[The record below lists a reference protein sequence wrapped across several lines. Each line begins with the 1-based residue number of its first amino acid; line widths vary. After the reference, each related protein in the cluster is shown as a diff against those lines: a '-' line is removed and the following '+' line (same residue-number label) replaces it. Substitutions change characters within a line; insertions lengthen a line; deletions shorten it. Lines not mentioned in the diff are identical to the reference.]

1 MRKHTFELPA
11 RGGKSVPRVPKHAL
25 GLGLTCDRVP
35 SQTRVEGLVIDL
47 QAAAKSFPELR
58 LILCVSGRV
67 S

>member
-1 MRKHTFELPA
+1 M
-11 RGGKSVPRVPKHAL
+11 PRVPKHAL

>member
-1 MRKHTFELPA
+1 M
-11 RGGKSVPRVPKHAL
+11 PRVSKHAA

-35 SQTRVEGLVIDL
+35 SQTWVEGLGIDL

-58 LILCVSGRV
+58 LILRVSGRV